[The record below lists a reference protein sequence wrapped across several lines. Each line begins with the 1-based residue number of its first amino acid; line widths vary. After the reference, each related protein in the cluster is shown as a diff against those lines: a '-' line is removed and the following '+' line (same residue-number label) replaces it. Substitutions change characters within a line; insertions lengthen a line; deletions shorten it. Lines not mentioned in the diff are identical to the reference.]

1 LFLRVQACPAP
12 AVGRRHRRL
21 APVEHVEFEIREICG
36 PALIREIRGLD
47 LIREIR
53 GLDLIREIRGLAI

>member
-53 GLDLIREIRGLAI
+53 G